1 MYIMESLFEHI
12 DSIDIFKWIEHH
24 GPIMNEQQFS
34 LAIKGLRIRAK
45 SREAAHRILVEGHSR
60 QQVIDDLGMQKAA
73 LSQLINNV
81 FKNLDQQLEKNGLVY
96 QQFVLPE
103 KLIPVI
109 NALEEEHLKY
119 HVTDVDKKKKKSDK

>member
-1 MYIMESLFEHI
+1 MESLLKHI
-12 DSIDIFKWIEHH
+12 DSIDIFKWIDDH

-34 LAIKGLRIRAK
+34 LATKGLRIRAK
-45 SREAAHRILVEGHSR
+45 SREAAHRILVLGHSR

-81 FKNLDQQLEKNGLVY
+81 LKNLDQQLEQNGLVY
-96 QQFVLPE
+96 QQYVLPE
-103 KLIPVI
+103 KLIPIV

-119 HVTDVDKKKKKSDK
+119 YVSDSDKKKKKIDK